1 MNNQEDKD
9 VKEFLE
15 KTHTILN
22 RSTDFLYNKRGAIQK
37 LKDIQSGYMVK
48 NGIRVPFGKHRFLY
62 ELYDLVVLRSYSD
75 LFNQV
80 FNNIDNVITAFSLR
94 PLQEIGIIKIDIL
107 FGSELSG
114 EEKKRFSLN
123 DQLTDFISMSQDQYR
138 QDFLKL
144 YEEENQYLKAPEDS
158 FFKEIYDMYSKGR
171 FELDFKDLKKSRNNL
186 NTVTNNLRQK
196 ITGSP
201 FLEDKSDRLK
211 LLHSVWSHLL
221 HGNPI
226 MLEMILNNKISWR
239 TKYWVEAM
247 LWMTGL
253 NVLWR
258 LKPHIDDKDLLAE
271 IDNLFT
277 KRETIWNKLM
287 EGWESRKS
295 SA

>member
-221 HGNPI
+221 TV
-226 MLEMILNNKISWR
+226 IL
-239 TKYWVEAM
+239 
-247 LWMTGL
+247 LC
-253 NVLWR
+253 
-258 LKPHIDDKDLLAE
+258 
-271 IDNLFT
+271 
-277 KRETIWNKLM
+277 
-287 EGWESRKS
+287 
-295 SA
+295 